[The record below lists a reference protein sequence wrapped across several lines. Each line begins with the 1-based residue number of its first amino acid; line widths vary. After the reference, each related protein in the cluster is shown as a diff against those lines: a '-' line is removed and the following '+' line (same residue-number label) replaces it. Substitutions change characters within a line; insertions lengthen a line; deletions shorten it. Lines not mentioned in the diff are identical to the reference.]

1 MATSERKLVNDPKLV
16 TVSRRTFLQRS
27 MKWLG
32 GLIGVG
38 LAAGTY
44 GYAWERTWLQIERMT
59 LRLPRL
65 PDAFDGRK
73 LVQFSDVHL
82 GHFFKPEQLQG
93 IVDLIMREQPDI
105 ICFTGDIVDEETRP
119 FFAAI
124 PILAQL
130 QAPMGKFAVMGNHD
144 YRAGQQHGIRQ
155 GWVSAG
161 FEVLDNRNVAIRQK
175 TDILYIA
182 GIDDALNG
190 VPDLPKALI
199 GIPEGSS
206 VILLA
211 HEPDVAD
218 EAGLYPID
226 LQLSGHSHGGQVRL
240 PFVGHVL
247 TPKLANKYVK
257 GLYLASENKMQVYVN
272 RGLGTTILPVRFLCR
287 PELTVLTL
295 HQ

>member
-65 PDAFDGRK
+65 PDAFNGCK
-73 LVQFSDVHL
+73 LIQFSDAHL
-82 GHFFKPEQLQG
+82 GHYFKPEQLQG

-130 QAPMGKFAVMGNHD
+130 QAPMGKFAVLGNHD

-155 GWVSAG
+155 GWISAG
-161 FEVLDNRNVAIRQK
+161 FAVLDNRNVAIRQK
-175 TDILYIA
+175 TDTLYIA

-190 VPDLPKALI
+190 VPDLPKALV

-218 EAGLYPID
+218 EAALYPID

-247 TPKLANKYVK
+247 TPKLANKYVN
-257 GLYLASENKMQVYVN
+257 GLYLAGESNMQVYVN